1 MGPLGMTLPQR
12 LDEVSATLARV
23 AAAHAPAVLASS
35 FGAED
40 MVLLDLIAQLAPA
53 IGVFTLDTGRLP
65 EETQILIDRAR
76 DRYGI
81 AVDVYFPDATH
92 IASFVRTHG
101 VNAFYDSVELRQG
114 CCAIRKA
121 EPLRRAL
128 AGKGAWITG
137 LRRDQSVTRNALARE
152 EFDASH
158 GIPKFNP
165 LADWSEDDVWTYIR
179 AHDVPYNALHDR
191 GYRSIGCAPCTR
203 AVEPGEDVRAG
214 RWWWENPENK
224 ECGLHRR
231 PVTFVRRTPENSELA
246 PS

>member
-1 MGPLGMTLPQR
+1 MTLSQR
-12 LDEVSATLARV
+12 IDAVAATLARV
-23 AAAHAPAVLASS
+23 ADAHAPAVLASS

-40 MVLLDLIAQLAPA
+40 MVLVDLIAQHAPA

-65 EETQILIDRAR
+65 EETHALIDRAR

-81 AVDVYFPDATH
+81 AIDIYFPDAAR
-92 IASFVRTHG
+92 IASFVRANG

-114 CCAIRKA
+114 CCGIRKT

-137 LRRDQSVTRNALARE
+137 LRREQSVTRSELAHE
-152 EFDASH
+152 EFDTAH

-165 LADWSEDDVWTYIR
+165 LVDWSEDDVWTYLR
-179 AHDVPYNALHDR
+179 ARNVPYNALHDR

-203 AVEPGEDVRAG
+203 AVDPGEDVRAG
-214 RWWWENPENK
+214 RWWWENPEHK

-231 PVTFVRRTPENSELA
+231 PVALVRRATENPELTTS
-246 PS
+246 

>member
-1 MGPLGMTLPQR
+1 MTLAQR
-12 LDEVSATLARV
+12 LAEATATLARV
-23 AAAHAPAVLASS
+23 ADVHAPAVLASS

-40 MVLLDLIAQLAPA
+40 MVLLDLIAQHAPT

-65 EETQILIDRAR
+65 EETHALIDRAR

-81 AVDVYFPDATH
+81 AIDVQFPDAARV
-92 IASFVRTHG
+92 ASFVRTNG
-101 VNAFYDSVELRQG
+101 VNAFYDTVELRQG
-114 CCAIRKA
+114 CCAIRKT

-137 LRRDQSVTRNALARE
+137 LRRDQAVTRSALAHE
-152 EFDASH
+152 EFDTIH

-165 LADWSEDDVWTYIR
+165 LADWSEDEVWSYIR
-179 AHDVPYNALHDR
+179 ARNVPYNTLHDR

-203 AVEPGEDVRAG
+203 AVEPGESVRAG
-214 RWWWENPENK
+214 RWWWENPESK

-231 PVTFVRRTPENSELA
+231 PVTFVRRATEDSELT